1 MAKQETTTKSVKKT
15 GNQGSIPAA
24 KLPAQNRQAGDPQE
38 DKSQGENSS
47 DKKAKK
53 EEKIGMVTRRE
64 YDQLKRRAIKFEA
77 KNRSYILLIPC
88 DGNKNWCEMG
98 ERSALFYK
106 YLVCEPMGVPVSLA
120 DDFDSFYTQFEIG
133 RIRTRGYSVVRKR
146 LMKAGVYGGELLKDR
161 CMIFQLKES
170 VTEDEAER
178 LRRMELERQA
188 KLNAVVQVQF
198 VDPALYTPLIDTAA
212 VLHRICFRRM
222 DKLSSVTNGRRMT
235 VMIDNVIRLYY
246 DLTMLKM
253 TDEQKTRTWKQM
265 QENVR
270 ELLVELQIVAGL
282 KLWSRE
288 SCAAI
293 GEKVIELSKRIERNL
308 KDGAKKHKARNRKN
322 EGEGSATVAV
332 GGIDRSVYGCEEG
345 QAQDV

>member
-1 MAKQETTTKSVKKT
+1 M
-15 GNQGSIPAA
+15 
-24 KLPAQNRQAGDPQE
+24 
-38 DKSQGENSS
+38 
-47 DKKAKK
+47 
-53 EEKIGMVTRRE
+53 
-64 YDQLKRRAIKFEA
+64 
-77 KNRSYILLIPC
+77 
-88 DGNKNWCEMG
+88 
-98 ERSALFYK
+98 
-106 YLVCEPMGVPVSLA
+106 
-120 DDFDSFYTQFEIG
+120 
-133 RIRTRGYSVVRKR
+133 
-146 LMKAGVYGGELLKDR
+146 
-161 CMIFQLKES
+161 
-170 VTEDEAER
+170 
-178 LRRMELERQA
+178 RRMELERQA